1 MFHKDINIW
10 RIAKDMA
17 WPGQAGSSYLISWQ
31 HCKGFSLAAAPALPS
46 PGHRSGPCSVLGR
59 LFVVLHRGTEARCR
73 HREREKGW
81 GENCFQVEP
90 QTVSHSQAGLL
101 QAELSTLS
109 CLHTAQ
115 TEQQSGWESLFCVGK
130 GMWIFAF
137 PAGSISHP
145 VHQEAV

>member
-10 RIAKDMA
+10 RTAKDTA
-17 WPGQAGSSYLISWQ
+17 WPGQTGSIYLISWPQ
-31 HCKGFSLAAAPALPS
+31 LQ
-46 PGHRSGPCSVLGR
+46 R
-59 LFVVLHRGTEARCR
+59 LFLGSSPSCPQPWAREGSLLRAAEAVCGAAQGTEARCR
-73 HREREKGW
+73 EGQGEKGW

-115 TEQQSGWESLFCVGK
+115 TELQSGWESLFCVGM
-130 GMWIFAF
+130 GIWSLTF